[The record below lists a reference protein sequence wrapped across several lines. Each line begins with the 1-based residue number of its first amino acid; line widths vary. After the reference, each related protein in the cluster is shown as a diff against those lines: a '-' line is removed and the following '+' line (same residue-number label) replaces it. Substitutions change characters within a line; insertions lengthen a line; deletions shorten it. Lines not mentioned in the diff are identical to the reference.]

1 MIDLKVHDE
10 SFLVLTKEGYA
21 VAEEGSPEAKLWAT
35 LTAEEGKTAAELTV
49 RFHQGSAES
58 ISS

>member
-1 MIDLKVHDE
+1 MIELKVHDE

-21 VAEEGSPEAKLWAT
+21 VEKEGSPEAKLWAV

-49 RFHQGSAES
+49 CIIVAVCKD
-58 ISS
+58 